1 MYEFPNV
8 DEYYVQVSGININ
21 VSQKNLRVILIN
33 SFFFM
38 LYSIKERMIM
48 VQNISEENE
57 TFLHIMLF
65 PDIIQFITP
74 YIGNINYWFDIIV
87 SNY

>member
-1 MYEFPNV
+1 M
-8 DEYYVQVSGININ
+8 GIN
-21 VSQKNLRVILIN
+21 NLFTLSYVMEEKKRH
-33 SFFFM
+33 
-38 LYSIKERMIM
+38 YYIKERMIM